1 MITITADPAQ
11 TTKTH
16 CAAHP
21 RRKAITRGFVLV
33 GGVGAWALISRGG
46 AAKAR
51 AFASRPSSIP
61 VAPVAE
67 SAIPA
72 AALPPFSQSRV
83 PGGET
88 LVGTTSSAPTLPS
101 VIKESVPAALV
112 VTQHLDATQTTSAE
126 ALASADSAPRQ
137 AEALPKR
144 EFIAPK
150 LVAAK
155 KEGISST
162 VHYGVNSRSELMGRA
177 AGPIFNFKGRG
188 AKKAETSDGNILSQV
203 ATQIEEA
210 RKQVEGSSLD
220 DKTKKDLSEKL
231 QLVNDGIGN

>member
-1 MITITADPAQ
+1 MVRTGS
-11 TTKTH
+11 H
-16 CAAHP
+16 C
-21 RRKAITRGFVLV
+21 RRTSLATRSATS
-33 GGVGAWALISRGG
+33 GGRCCL
-46 AAKAR
+46 
-51 AFASRPSSIP
+51 SIRR
-61 VAPVAE
+61 
-67 SAIPA
+67 
-72 AALPPFSQSRV
+72 L
-83 PGGET
+83 
-88 LVGTTSSAPTLPS
+88 SSAT
-101 VIKESVPAALV
+101 
-112 VTQHLDATQTTSAE
+112 
-126 ALASADSAPRQ
+126 LASADSAPRQ